1 MLLRT
6 FDERPYLCPR
16 CCVTGD
22 PEKSRSRSVDEE
34 SILNTGEKNM
44 KTRFAN
50 RDAKRQLNVQPQSM
64 LCFVDFGVLEFQPD
78 MQKPRTGLPIE
89 PRWPITA
96 KPAGPRE

>member
-1 MLLRT
+1 
-6 FDERPYLCPR
+6 
-16 CCVTGD
+16 
-22 PEKSRSRSVDEE
+22 
-34 SILNTGEKNM
+34 M